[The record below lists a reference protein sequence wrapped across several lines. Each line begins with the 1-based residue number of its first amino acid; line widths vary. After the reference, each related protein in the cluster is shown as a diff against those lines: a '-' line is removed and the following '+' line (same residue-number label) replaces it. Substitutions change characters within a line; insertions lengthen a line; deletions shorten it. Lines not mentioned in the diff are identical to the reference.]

1 MESVVINIH
10 GYEVIISACDYER
23 IMAHKWY
30 KNGTRGGPYFAY
42 KTPAPERKNI
52 LLHRFIVD
60 CPLGMCVDHIS
71 GNTLDN
77 RRSNLRICTLTENK
91 RNRSKQINSTSG
103 LKGVCWDKHHGK
115 WYSCISVN
123 GKNIN
128 LGLFDDPQ
136 KAYEAYVAASK
147 KYHGE
152 FGRIA

>member
-1 MESVVINIH
+1 MEDVVINIH
-10 GYEVIISACDYER
+10 GFEVIISACDAER
-23 IMAHKWY
+23 VRAHKWY

-60 CPLGMCVDHIS
+60 CPSGMHVDHAN

-77 RRSNLRICTLTENK
+77 RRSNLRICDHAENM
-91 RNRSKQINSTSG
+91 RNRSKQINSSSG
-103 LKGVCWDKHHGK
+103 LKGVYWDKHCKK
-115 WYSCISVN
+115 WHPCISVN

-136 KAYEAYVAASK
+136 EAYEAYVAASN